1 MLIWTPTL
9 FLSQPHAHLH
19 LKHFQVQYGILL
31 TALIAVF
38 ICSRYR
44 AEHQLILFTRAAVSQ
59 SWQTRQLD
67 EGRAD
72 KLGAILVS

>member
-9 FLSQPHAHLH
+9 FLSHPHAHLH

-31 TALIAVF
+31 TALIADF
-38 ICSRYR
+38 IRSRYR
-44 AEHQLILFTRAAVSQ
+44 AEHQLILFTRAAVSE
-59 SWQTRQLD
+59 SWQARQLD